1 MSKLQANDLDW
12 GEAQDAATFDAFTK
26 KVTMPI
32 SQYPAFKLRLI
43 DGNGNIKRQ
52 PRTREE
58 KRALSFLDRLA
69 LLFKKYNAARTFQI
83 FNDYRLARLNPQFL
97 QAMTRA
103 MSLRFT
109 RYYDINFG
117 WDYSQQNIMNEE
129 NKAKRKKML
138 KEEQKRLMEQEKK
151 RQKDLQNQL
160 QDFMIEMEDLVEDK
174 EGE

>member
-1 MSKLQANDLDW
+1 MAKIGSSDLDW
-12 GEAQDAATFDAFTK
+12 GESLDAAVFDAFTK

-32 SQYPAFKLRLI
+32 NQYPAFKLRLI

-69 LLFKKYNAARTFQI
+69 LLFKKYNAARMFQI
-83 FNDYRLARLNPQFL
+83 FNDYRLARMNPQFL
-97 QAMTRA
+97 RSLTQA

-109 RYYDINFG
+109 RYYDVNYN
-117 WDYSQQNIMNEE
+117 WDYPQQTLNEE
-129 NKAKRKKML
+129 KKKDHKKKVL
-138 KEEQKRLMEQEKK
+138 AEQKRLMEQEQK
-151 RQKDLQNQL
+151 RKKDLQNQL
-160 QDFMIEMEDLVEDK
+160 QDFMIEMEELVEER